1 MKTSIKI
8 LITVSILLMGGLISA
23 LISNGKSGAA
33 APVIIFAGVYF
44 GIREIWKEKSKK
56 SEENN
61 N

>member
-1 MKTSIKI
+1 
-8 LITVSILLMGGLISA
+8 MGGLISA